1 MRLID
6 ADAIKLPKGFF
17 EEVDNVQKFYEWLKE
32 LPTIDPVKHGEWIV
46 KDESYWRPHHS
57 GDIQVNKV
65 GLYCSECD
73 KRLAK
78 AQKYRNF
85 CPNCGIDMRGKHDE

>member
-1 MRLID
+1 MNDLISRQG
-6 ADAIKLPKGFF
+6 K
-17 EEVDNVQKFYEWLKE
+17 
-32 LPTIDPVKHGEWIV
+32 WIV

-57 GDIQVNKV
+57 GDIQVNKA

-73 KRLAK
+73 KRLAT

-85 CPNCGIDMRGKHDE
+85 CPNCGVRMERNEI

>member
-6 ADAIKLPKGFF
+6 ADIL
-17 EEVDNVQKFYEWLKE
+17 EEFVWRERLDTRERIANLVERM
-32 LPTIDPVKHGEWIV
+32 PTVDPVKHGEWIV

-85 CPNCGIDMRGKHDE
+85 CPNCGADMRGEQNE